1 MTEEALEF
9 PQLPR
14 LVGGADVRYAVNS
27 TGATLGVDTTV
38 LLDPVI
44 AVIYGQAGLI
54 VGRHAGRHALHAHP
68 SLRSTFAAVCFFRPV
83 LLRRG
88 ASTCPR

>member
-1 MTEEALEF
+1 
-9 PQLPR
+9 
-14 LVGGADVRYAVNS
+14 VRYAVNS

-54 VGRHAGRHALHAHP
+54 VGRHARRHALHAHP
-68 SLRSTFAAVCFFRPV
+68 ALRSTFAAS
-83 LLRRG
+83 L
-88 ASTCPR
+88 AISAPRS